1 MKLRRFI
8 KGIVF
13 TSLSVILISTNVQA
27 SAINSKVPDLDDK
40 NRLRLD
46 EFSIEDQDEI
56 LNALSQAG
64 YSNVLEEEEIDIA
77 DGENELDVINVS
89 KLDLMNKMT
98 EIGSSSDTKMARTK
112 LTFEGRGSVADAIAR
127 EEANGGPNSSEF
139 SIIDNSSDSVD
150 VSSIKPSVVTGIPEV
165 SDEEVKADFRYGLT
179 KQQQL
184 DSDGVLATHK
194 RNNALRMRI
203 QLEKMFDTKVDITGG
218 EGKLHIEYF
227 AGRTLAG
234 KTDIHTYFARA
245 YVNSQHSKDL
255 ENNKSYLTQLAKQT
269 FADIDGTESYAYLIP
284 TSVYYGLIDV
294 EEVTADKALKS
305 NGKYKEGD
313 LLCHA
318 HDNLT
323 YAKLSKMITG
333 YDGSKKEADWGKLKG
348 TEYAYM
354 ANIST
359 SSADDATLTP
369 ALANKQVLK
378 GELIE
383 SIMNQSYLVHFRVI
397 TEGDNWKAMAKTF
410 KDTPRFVDY
419 GSEDDLNSAKMR
431 QVFLNLAANP
441 SKGVPLLT
449 GYALVGAD
457 KAGLSV
463 KDSKGNSN
471 WTKKVTVGEAIEYW
485 TQAARV
491 DE

>member
-13 TSLSVILISTNVQA
+13 TSLSVILISTNIQA
-27 SAINSKVPDLDDK
+27 SAINSNVPDLDDK

-77 DGENELDVINVS
+77 DEENELDTI
-89 KLDLMNKMT
+89 KLNLMNEMK
-98 EIGSSSDTKMARTK
+98 EIGSSSDNKMARTK

-150 VSSIKPSVVTGIPEV
+150 VSSIKPSVVIGVPEV

-218 EGKLHIEYF
+218 EGKLYIEYF

-294 EEVTADKALKS
+294 EEVSAEKAAKS

-323 YAKLSKMITG
+323 YAKLSKMTAG
-333 YDGSKKEADWGKLKG
+333 YDGETEEATWGKLKG
-348 TEYAYM
+348 TEYSYM
-354 ANIST
+354 GNLHT
-359 SSADDATLTP
+359 SSASSNILTP
-369 ALANKQVLK
+369 TLASKQVLK

-383 SIMNQSYLVHFRVI
+383 QIMGQSYLVHFRVI
-397 TEGDNWKAMAKTF
+397 TEGDNWQAMAKTF

-419 GSEDDLNSAKMR
+419 GSGDDIGPVETR

>member
-13 TSLSVILISTNVQA
+13 TSLSVILVSTSVQA
-27 SAINSKVPDLDDK
+27 KTVDDK
-40 NRLRLD
+40 NRLSLD

-56 LNALSQAG
+56 INALSQAG
-64 YSNVLEEEEIDIA
+64 YSNVLEEEEVDIA
-77 DGENELDVINVS
+77 DEASELDTISVS
-89 KLDLMNKMT
+89 KLDLMNQMTKM
-98 EIGSSSDTKMARTK
+98 GSSSDNQVRKG
-112 LTFEGRGSVADAIAR
+112 LSFEGCVTISEAEKHI
-127 EEANGGPNSSEF
+127 EETGDEGISEF
-139 SIIDNSSDSVD
+139 SIVSNSSDEVD
-150 VSSIKPSVVTGIPEV
+150 VNSIKPSVVTGVPDV
-165 SDEEVKADFRYGLT
+165 SDEEVKADFRYGLDK
-179 KQQQL
+179 KQQIG
-184 DSDGVLATHK
+184 SDGYIITNRA
-194 RNNALRMRI
+194 NNALKMRI
-203 QLEKMFDTKVDITGG
+203 QLEKMFDTKVDMSGG
-218 EGKLHIEYF
+218 EGRLYDHFF
-227 AGRTLAG
+227 AGSATTGKASAG
-234 KTDIHTYFARA
+234 CTMFARA

-255 ENNKSYLTQLAKQT
+255 ENNKVYLAQLAKQT

-294 EEVTADKALKS
+294 EVVNADKAAKS

-323 YAKLSKMITG
+323 YAKLSKMTAG
-333 YDGSKKEADWGKLKG
+333 YDGETQEATWGKLKG

-354 ANIST
+354 GNIHT
-359 SSADDATLTP
+359 SSASSGVLTP
-369 ALANKQVLK
+369 ALAGKEVLK

-383 SIMNQSYLVHFRVI
+383 QIMNQSYLVHFIVMS
-397 TEGDNWKAMAKTF
+397 EGDNLQAMAKTF
-410 KDTPRFVDY
+410 KDTPKLVDY
-419 GSEDDLNSAKMR
+419 GSGDDIDSAKMR

-441 SKGVPLLT
+441 SKGVPLMT

-457 KAGLSV
+457 KAGLNV

>member
-13 TSLSVILISTNVQA
+13 TSLSVILVSTSVQA
-27 SAINSKVPDLDDK
+27 KTVDDK
-40 NRLRLD
+40 NRLSLD

-56 LNALSQAG
+56 INALSQAG
-64 YSNVLEEEEIDIA
+64 YSNVLEEEEVDIA
-77 DGENELDVINVS
+77 DEASELDTISVS
-89 KLDLMNKMT
+89 KLDLMSKMT
-98 EIGSSSDTKMARTK
+98 KMGSSSDNKMARTK
-112 LTFEGRGSVADAIAR
+112 LTFEGRGSVADAIAE
-127 EEANGGPNSSEF
+127 EEANGGSESSEF
-139 SIIDNSSDSVD
+139 SILDNSTDEVD
-150 VSSIKPSVVTGIPEV
+150 VNSIKPSVVTGVPEV
-165 SDEEVKADFRYGLT
+165 SDEEVKADFRYGLDK
-179 KQQQL
+179 KQQVN
-184 DSDGVLATHK
+184 SDGDIITSRA
-194 RNNALRMRI
+194 NNALKMRI
-203 QLEKMFDTKVDITGG
+203 QLEKMFDTKVDMSGG
-218 EGKLHIEYF
+218 EGKLYNMFF
-227 AGRTLAG
+227 AGGASEYKISG
-234 KTDIHTYFARA
+234 HIMFARA

-255 ENNKSYLTQLAKQT
+255 ENNKVYLAQLAKQT

-294 EEVTADKALKS
+294 EVVNGDKAAKS

-323 YAKLSKMITG
+323 YAKLSKMTAG
-333 YDGSKKEADWGKLKG
+333 YDGETQEATWGKLKG

-354 ANIST
+354 GNIHT
-359 SSADDATLTP
+359 SSASSGVLTP
-369 ALANKQVLK
+369 ALAGKEVLK

-383 SIMNQSYLVHFRVI
+383 QVMNQSYLVHF
-397 TEGDNWKAMAKTF
+397 TTMSEGDNLQAMAKTF
-410 KDTPRFVDY
+410 KDTPKLVDY
-419 GSEDDLNSAKMR
+419 GSGDDIDSAKMR

-441 SKGVPLLT
+441 SKGVPLFT

-457 KAGLSV
+457 KAGLTV

>member
-13 TSLSVILISTNVQA
+13 TSLSVILVSTSVQA
-27 SAINSKVPDLDDK
+27 KTVDDK
-40 NRLRLD
+40 NRLSLD

-56 LNALSQAG
+56 INALSQAG
-64 YSNVLEEEEIDIA
+64 YSNVLEEEEVDIA
-77 DGENELDVINVS
+77 DEASELDTISVS
-89 KLDLMNKMT
+89 KLDLMTKM
-98 EIGSSSDTKMARTK
+98 GSSSDNKMARTK
-112 LTFEGRGSVADAIAR
+112 LTFEGRGSVADAIAE
-127 EEANGGPNSSEF
+127 EEANGGSESSEF
-139 SIIDNSSDSVD
+139 SILDNSTDEVD
-150 VSSIKPSVVTGIPEV
+150 VNSIKPSVVTGVPDV
-165 SDEEVKADFRYGLT
+165 SDEEVKADFRYGLD
-179 KQQQL
+179 KKQQL
-184 DSDGVLATHK
+184 DSDGVIATHK
-194 RNNALRMRI
+194 RNNALKMRI
-203 QLEKMFDTKVDITGG
+203 QLEKMFDTKVDMSGG
-218 EGKLHIEYF
+218 EGKLYIDYF
-227 AGRTLAG
+227 AGRTLDG
-234 KTDIHTYFARA
+234 KRDMHIYFARA

-255 ENNKSYLTQLAKQT
+255 ENNKVYLAQLAKQT

-294 EEVTADKALKS
+294 EVVNGDKAAKS

-323 YAKLSKMITG
+323 YAKLSKMTAG
-333 YDGSKKEADWGKLKG
+333 YDGETQEATWGKLKG

-354 ANIST
+354 GNIHT
-359 SSADDATLTP
+359 SSASSGVLTP
-369 ALANKQVLK
+369 ALAGKEVLK

-383 SIMNQSYLVHFRVI
+383 QVMNQSYLVHF
-397 TEGDNWKAMAKTF
+397 TTMSEGDNLQAMAKTF
-410 KDTPRFVDY
+410 EDTPKLVDY
-419 GSEDDLNSAKMR
+419 GSGDDIDSAKMR
-431 QVFLNLAANP
+431 QAFLNLAANP
-441 SKGVPLLT
+441 SKGVPLMT

-457 KAGLSV
+457 KAGLTV